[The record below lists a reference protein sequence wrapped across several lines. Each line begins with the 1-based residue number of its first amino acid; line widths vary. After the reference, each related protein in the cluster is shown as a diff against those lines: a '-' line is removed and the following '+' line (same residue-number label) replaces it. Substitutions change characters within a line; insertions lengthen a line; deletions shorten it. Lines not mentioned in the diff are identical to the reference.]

1 MAYQRP
7 QPVLPRWLR
16 LWFPPLLVLI
26 IIPAKLVSP
35 SFYHDWING
44 EQGLIEL
51 ATPLV
56 ALIGALFGALLVKRL
71 LPSRDWLVIGWAA
84 TVTLA
89 CVYFAGE
96 ELSWGQQLLHWS
108 TPEVID
114 QLNDQHE
121 TNLHNMSSWFDQKPR
136 ALLELW
142 VVIGGIWIPVREW
155 LRGSRCAQG
164 GWWFWFWPTMDCLP
178 TAVMAELIRAPQ
190 RYKQLAGIKQLPFE
204 IRWSEPQEYYFALFL
219 ALYLISLYVRIV
231 ARDKAALSVG
241 L

>member
-26 IIPAKLVSP
+26 IVPAKLFCP
-35 SFYHDWING
+35 DFYQNWING

-51 ATPLV
+51 ATPL
-56 ALIGALFGALLVKRL
+56 AAIIGAVFGALLVKRL

-84 TVTLA
+84 TVMLA

-96 ELSWGQQLLHWS
+96 EVSWGQQLFHWS
-108 TPEVID
+108 TPAAID

-155 LRGSRCAQG
+155 LRGSRYAPR
-164 GWWFWFWPTMDCLP
+164 GWWFWFWPTLDGLP

-190 RYKQLAGIKQLPFE
+190 RYKQLLGIKQLPFE

-219 ALYLISLYVRIV
+219 ALYLISLYVRSG
-231 ARDKAALSVG
+231 ARDQAALPAAS
-241 L
+241 

>member
-1 MAYQRP
+1 MNYQRP
-7 QPVLPRWLR
+7 QPVLPAWLR

-35 SFYHDWING
+35 VFYQDWING

-56 ALIGALFGALLVKRL
+56 AIIGAVFGAMLVKRI
-71 LPSRDWLVIGWAA
+71 LPTRDWLIIGWTA
-84 TVTLA
+84 TVMLA

-96 ELSWGQQLLHWS
+96 EVSWGQQLFHWS
-108 TPEVID
+108 TPEAID
-114 QLNDQHE
+114 QLNHQHE
-121 TNLHNMSSWFDQKPR
+121 TNLHNMSSWFNQKPR

-142 VVIGGIWIPVREW
+142 VVIGGILIPVREYK
-155 LRGSRCAQG
+155 RGSRYAPG
-164 GWWFWFWPTMDCLP
+164 GFFFWFWPTMDCLP
-178 TAVMAELIRAPQ
+178 TAVLAELIRAPQ

-219 ALYLISLYVRIV
+219 ALYLMSLYVRMGR
-231 ARDKAALSVG
+231 RDGASRITQT
-241 L
+241 

>member
-1 MAYQRP
+1 MDYHRP
-7 QPVLPRWLR
+7 QPVLPAWLR

-35 SFYHDWING
+35 GFYQQWING
-44 EQGLIEL
+44 ELGLIEL
-51 ATPLV
+51 ATPL
-56 ALIGALFGALLVKRL
+56 AAMIGAVFGALLVKRL

-84 TVTLA
+84 AVMLA

-96 ELSWGQQLLHWS
+96 EVSWGQQLFHWS
-108 TPEVID
+108 TPGAIEK
-114 QLNDQHE
+114 LNDQHE

-142 VVIGGIWIPVREW
+142 VVIGGILIPVREW
-155 LRGSRCAQG
+155 KRRSRYAQG
-164 GWWFWFWPTMDCLP
+164 GFFFWFWPTMDCLP

-219 ALYLISLYVRIV
+219 ALYLISLYVRV
-231 ARDKAALSVG
+231 GAQAKAPRTFSS
-241 L
+241 

>member
-1 MAYQRP
+1 MDYQRP
-7 QPVLPRWLR
+7 QPVLPAWLR

-35 SFYHDWING
+35 AFYNSWVNG
-44 EQGLIEL
+44 ELGLIEL

-56 ALIGALFGALLVKRL
+56 AVMGAVFGARLIKRL
-71 LPSRDWLVIGWAA
+71 LPSRDWLFIGWAA

-96 ELSWGQQLLHWS
+96 ELSWGQQLFHWS
-108 TPEVID
+108 TPEAIEK
-114 QLNDQHE
+114 LNDQQE

-142 VVIGGIWIPVREW
+142 LVIGGILIPVREW
-155 LRGSRCAQG
+155 QRGSRYVRG
-164 GWWFWFWPTMDCLP
+164 GFYFWFWPTMDCLP

-219 ALYLISLYVRIV
+219 AVYLLSLCVRV
-231 ARDKAALSVG
+231 GAQTKASHT
-241 L
+241 